1 MINHCNP
8 FEQHPTSHSSHIE
21 MQIAGK
27 GGRCSQAT
35 KEQLNLPSC
44 HWCLV
49 CLLGPSRRSGES
61 TGPLLPR
68 AAAPDSPAAWLGAPG
83 QSASRPDPCPCV
95 VARAWLL
102 GTARK
107 AVNLHGTR
115 TEERR
120 SQAFS
125 RFPQQPRGGAY
136 HFGKGRI
143 ECTESPSGWV
153 VRAGP

>member
-44 HWCLV
+44 HLCLV

-68 AAAPDSPAAWLGAPG
+68 VAAPDSPAAWLGAPG

-107 AVNLHGTR
+107 AVNLRGTR
-115 TEERR
+115 TEEQEESGLLPFSTTAKRR
-120 SQAFS
+120 SVSFRQ
-125 RFPQQPRGGAY
+125 G
-136 HFGKGRI
+136 
-143 ECTESPSGWV
+143 ED
-153 VRAGP
+153 